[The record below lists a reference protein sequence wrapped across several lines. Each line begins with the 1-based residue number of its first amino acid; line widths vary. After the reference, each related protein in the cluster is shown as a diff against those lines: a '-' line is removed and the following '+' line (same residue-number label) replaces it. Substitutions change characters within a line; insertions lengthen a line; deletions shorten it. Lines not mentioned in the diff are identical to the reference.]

1 MNHKQTKI
9 CLVSISSYAYF
20 HPELGIKSGG
30 AEKQIYRASLLL
42 SQNPNYDV
50 SVCVGDFGQ
59 EKEVEKFENLTLH
72 KTISYK
78 QNKILG
84 LFKLF
89 KIYCNI
95 NPDVFIFRTADTG
108 IALSI
113 LWAKFI
119 MHKKIIYFIAS
130 NAETTFTQTRKMN
143 SLLTAIT
150 MSIAYKAA
158 DKIIAQTYQQQKI
171 FFRNRKRKAT
181 VIKSIYPLKKEK
193 NTSPKQSILWIG
205 RAIPWKKPLVF
216 MHLAK
221 QFPHENFIMIA
232 PPNKGQERYAQKIKK
247 KANEIPNLQFIEYVV
262 PNQIKKYY
270 QNALV
275 VVNTSVNEG
284 FSNVMFEAME
294 AQCAILSLNSNPD
307 NFIVEYGIGYVA
319 AGCSDKLAKRLKQI
333 LFNQAKTIEMGKK
346 GHQYL
351 IKNHDPQKIAN
362 QITNQI
368 EYLTNFNQF

>member
-20 HPELGIKSGG
+20 HPEMGIKSGG

-42 SQNPNYDV
+42 SENPNYNV

-59 EKEVEKFENLTLH
+59 EKEEEKFENITLH

-78 QNKILG
+78 QNKIIG
-84 LFKLF
+84 LVKLF
-89 KIYCNI
+89 RVYRKIK
-95 NPDVFIFRTADTG
+95 PDVFIFRTADTG

-113 LWAKFI
+113 LFIKFI
-119 MHKKIIYFIAS
+119 LRKKVIYFLAS
-130 NAETTFTQTRKMN
+130 NAETSFSNTRKMN

-150 MSIAYKAA
+150 MSPAYRVA
-158 DKIIAQTYQQQKI
+158 DKIIAQSYQQQKI

-193 NTSPKQSILWIG
+193 ITSQKQSILWIG

-221 QFPHENFIMIA
+221 QFPNENFIMVA
-232 PPNKGQERYAQKIKK
+232 PPNKGQERYAIKIKN
-247 KANEIPNLQFIEYVV
+247 KAKEIPNLQFIEYVV

-270 QNALV
+270 PNALV

-307 NFIVEYGIGYVA
+307 NFIVENGIGYVA
-319 AGCSDKLAKRLKQI
+319 AGCSDKLSKQLKQL

-351 IKNHDPQKIAN
+351 IKNHDPQKIVN
-362 QITNQI
+362 QISNEI